1 MTTILLA
8 IVLIIVCVK
17 IEMWIASDSRWNH

>member
-8 IVLIIVCVK
+8 IALIVVCVK

>member
-17 IEMWIASDSRWNH
+17 LEMWIASDSSWNH

>member
-1 MTTILLA
+1 MTTLLLA

-17 IEMWIASDSRWNH
+17 LEMWIASDSRWNH

>member
-17 IEMWIASDSRWNH
+17 LGMWIASDSRWNH

>member
-8 IVLIIVCVK
+8 IALIIVCVK